1 MLVAVNFLM
10 DPPEEQP
17 AFVCEGFSVQ
27 VDAEKIQ
34 NSLSQM
40 LRPGKSG
47 SGDPSR
53 SAVLYLSRRQLKN
66 STSNVINIQID
77 VKGINQKASF
87 QIKFIKL
94 LPRDGRGL
102 TE

>member
-1 MLVAVNFLM
+1 MSGFFILAVNFVM
-10 DPPEEQP
+10 DSPEEQP
-17 AFVCEGFSVQ
+17 AFVCEGFYLQ

-40 LRPGKSG
+40 LRPGKNET
-47 SGDPSR
+47 GDPTR

-77 VKGINQKASF
+77 VKGINQKVS
-87 QIKFIKL
+87 
-94 LPRDGRGL
+94 
-102 TE
+102 